1 MSNIINDYVRKHFD
15 ELDDSYKNYLV
26 RKEKEYNEDEFI
38 VFAGMIC
45 DGRPD
50 VEIKFDEYIRK
61 NV

>member
-1 MSNIINDYVRKHFD
+1 MSNTINDYVRKHFD

-26 RKEKEYNEDEFI
+26 RKEKEYNEDEFRI
-38 VFAGMIC
+38 FAGMIF